1 MNIKLDFNE
10 LSKVLGFVNT
20 IINDKAVDAKTKNV
34 IFLVS
39 KNKVQVVGYNA
50 LIFSRTTLENVTI
63 SDDVS
68 DEGWNF
74 QIRANDSNKIIASFS
89 SLSKTEVEGMVIT
102 DDGVKVKVIVSE
114 KAIKEEDS
122 RLSQKCEF
130 ALQKPN
136 IIPKVEKEIQTP
148 FPEESDSVE
157 SGDLL
162 LYLDSLFSI
171 MSNDNDNG
179 VASKLNF
186 ADDYVFVINT
196 KLSSFLKNKL
206 PEAFRGI
213 TLGYSSVNFLLKLCE
228 SSELLEVSRSDKN
241 LCVRAGNTEAFM
253 KYQNIKVNYKMYID
267 RMDKTRGI
275 VVDRMYLKDVLKRMG
290 TLSPEGIGTI
300 TGNELQVEND
310 NFQQVIP
317 LDKVKEG
324 TSGISFKFSTPVME
338 KLILGKDSLF
348 KDDLFCYFVES
359 PRGYY
364 LYVSDKTGVWF
375 SNSHVFRN

>member
-20 IINDKAVDAKTKNV
+20 IISDKSVDAKTKNV

-39 KNKVQVVGYNA
+39 KDNVQVVGYNA
-50 LIFSRTTLENVTI
+50 LIFSRTILENVTI

-68 DEGWNF
+68 DDGWNF

-89 SLSKTEVEGMVIT
+89 SLSKTEVEDMVIM
-102 DDGVKVKVIVSE
+102 DDGIKVKVIVSE

-130 ALQKPN
+130 ALPKPS
-136 IIPKVEKEIQTP
+136 IISRVEKEIQTP
-148 FPEESDSVE
+148 FPEDCDSVE

-162 LYLDSLFSI
+162 LYLDSLFSL

-186 ADDYVFVINT
+186 ADDYVFVITT

-206 PEAFRGI
+206 PDDFKGI
-213 TLGYSSVNFLLKLCE
+213 TLGYSSVNFLSKLCE
-228 SSELLEVSRSDKN
+228 SSELLDVSRSDKN

-267 RMDKTRGI
+267 RMDKSNGI

-290 TLSPEGIGTI
+290 TLSQDGVGII
-300 TGNELQVEND
+300 TNNELQVEND

-317 LDKVKEG
+317 LERVKDG
-324 TSGISFKFSTPVME
+324 TSGITFKFSTPVIE
-338 KLILGKDSLF
+338 KLILGKDTLF
-348 KDDLFCYFVES
+348 KDNLFCYFVES

-375 SNSHVFRN
+375 SNSHVFRS